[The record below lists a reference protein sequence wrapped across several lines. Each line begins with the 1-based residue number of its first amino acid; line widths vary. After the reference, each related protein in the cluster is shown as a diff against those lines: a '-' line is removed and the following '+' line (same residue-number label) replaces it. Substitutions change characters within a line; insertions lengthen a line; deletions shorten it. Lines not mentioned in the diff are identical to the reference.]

1 MKIIKNSCYGGFS
14 LSPKAVK
21 RYAELKG
28 RECYFFKGG
37 SSDEY
42 TPIKMEEADMV
53 FTAFSIPN
61 PNEVLGGKQ
70 ERDADGTYKTANELY
85 LKYDLDSRPDDRSDP
100 LLIQVVEE
108 LGAEASGKMAN
119 LQIVE
124 IPDGIEYEIDEY
136 DGIETIREK
145 HRSW

>member
-1 MKIIKNSCYGGFS
+1 MKIIKNSCYGGYS
-14 LSPKAVK
+14 LSPKAIK

-28 RECYFFKGG
+28 KECYFFKGG
-37 SSDEY
+37 LRYDY
-42 TPIKMEEADMV
+42 TPIKMEEADLFM
-53 FTAFSIPN
+53 TAFSIPN
-61 PNEVLGGKQ
+61 PNEVLKGKL

-85 LKYDLDSRPDDRSDP
+85 LKYQLDSRPEDRTDP

-108 LGAEASGKMAN
+108 LGKEANGQCAS
-119 LQIVE
+119 LEIVD